1 MVSDWGIEINFWNV
15 LVFLLVSLG
24 VAIVAVLLLRAL
36 RPDSESLRRFQ
47 GRPAGPATKK
57 CPFCAE
63 IVMAE
68 ARVCK
73 HCGRDMISSRSDVCA
88 KCRRPLPSGSSRC
101 PHCHV
106 RV

>member
-24 VAIVAVLLLRAL
+24 VAIVAVLLLRTL
-36 RPDSESLRRFQ
+36 RPGSESLRRFQ
-47 GRPAGPATKK
+47 GRLAGPTTKK

-63 IVMAE
+63 MVMAE

-73 HCGRDMISSRSDVCA
+73 HCGRDMISSPSDVCA
-88 KCRRPLPSGSSRC
+88 ECLRALPSGSSRC
-101 PHCHV
+101 PHCHA